1 MPEIMQMPENMRL
14 VLLAAQVMAEL
25 LVLNE
30 RRTIRKVAIVNVF
43 ALKKVVFPIQLEQT

>member
-14 VLLAAQVMAEL
+14 VLLAAQVMVEL

-30 RRTIRKVAIVNVF
+30 
-43 ALKKVVFPIQLEQT
+43 KKNNQKSGNCKCFCSKESCVSNSVRET